1 MIIQFEKKKKLTQM
15 GKPINARNWINRY
28 KGINPELFLEWIET
42 IESFGFEES
51 KCLPAFASRNGDL
64 IMINYETKESIT
76 IECGLISLYKK
87 PFSIR
92 YNIDNDP
99 RTDWYGKP
107 YSKDFKRFRSIKAF
121 KKFLIKTTGV

>member
-1 MIIQFEKKKKLTQM
+1 MIIQLEKKKKLTQT
-15 GKPINARNWINRY
+15 GKPINARNWIGRY
-28 KGINPELFLEWIET
+28 KHIDWDVFLEWIEVMET
-42 IESFGFEES
+42 YGFEES

-76 IECGLISLYKK
+76 IECGLISFYKK

-99 RTDWYGKP
+99 RTDWFGKP
-107 YSKDFKRFRSIKAF
+107 YSKDFKRFRSLKSF
-121 KKFLIKTTGV
+121 KKFLIKTKGV